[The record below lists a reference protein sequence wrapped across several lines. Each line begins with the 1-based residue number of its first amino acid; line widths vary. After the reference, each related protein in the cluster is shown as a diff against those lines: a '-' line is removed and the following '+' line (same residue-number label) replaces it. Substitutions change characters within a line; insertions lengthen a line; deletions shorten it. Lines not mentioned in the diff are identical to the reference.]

1 MDKLIEYQGDL
12 YTAEELA
19 EKLGMSDFEVI
30 VNDMKDSWF
39 GQAMA
44 HLDDEK

>member
-12 YTAEELA
+12 YTPEELA
-19 EKLGMSDFEVI
+19 EKLGITDFEVI
-30 VNDMKDSWF
+30 VNDLKDSWF

-44 HLDDEK
+44 HLDEEE